1 MALRP
6 HVILAVFKRN
16 FLSYFSSVIGYLFI
30 VAFMVLMAIA
40 AFRAEFFADNQASLD
55 QLNVYFTAIL
65 LFIIPAISMTSWSEE
80 RKQGTDEL
88 LFTLPALDLEILLGK
103 FLSVLAIYTTAL
115 AFSFVFGTCIVLKCL
130 TSTSW
135 SPFDFDFDLGV
146 IIANYIG
153 YWLAGGALLAAGMVA
168 SVLTS
173 SPTVAFILGA
183 SMCGVPVAIG
193 WLSAWNFAEFLKYFG
208 FQEHLR
214 DFGLGL
220 IPLTGV
226 VFFCS
231 LAGFMLYINLVLIS
245 KRHWG
250 GGPRGSEMAG
260 HFLVRT
266 VSLAVVLIGLNIVT
280 AGIFSFRADL
290 TSDRIYSIFKTTSE
304 TLARIDP
311 KRPITIQAF
320 ISPKVPGEHS
330 VTRTNLIGL
339 LRQFDQQGG
348 NRVRVRIVDTD
359 PTSASVQ
366 EALGFGIKPEE
377 IQSNVGGKISVEEIY
392 MGCVISSGS
401 DKEVVIPFFDIG
413 TPIEYELTRSI
424 QTISRERLAES
435 GDLTPDEAL
444 RQIDRSK
451 PIKIQAYVSTNVPEK
466 MKTAKADL
474 LEQLKA
480 FEAAGGSK
488 LTVEIIE
495 PKSGSNEARAAV
507 EQGLIPRK
515 IEETPPKADAEE
527 KNAPL
532 SSDKDELYFL
542 GWVVQ
547 GSPVNNK
554 TVVPVLDAG
563 VTPKRELQKSLI
575 RVING
580 IPIKIGV
587 LRTDLR
593 IAGPESDSDRSE
605 NIFEEPVSSWR
616 IVSELRKQYN
626 VAEVAPEGLMG
637 ANFDVLIAPMPS
649 TLTAPQM
656 NFLLDYVKSGKPTL
670 IFDDPVPRFVGLQ
683 HAPHNPKQGPP
694 QSNPFAPPPPVE
706 PKDDG
711 GRATRLMNLLNLS
724 WNSEASVFDYYNPHP
739 EFPQE
744 LVTPEWVWVGAKSG
758 AKHPFSSQSPITSGM
773 QQMLLT
779 YPGAIKEAKK
789 SSDLEMTPLLTAGPE
804 SGLLTWDKL
813 FIEIKDPFGRMR
825 GLDLNRKV
833 QRIVREK
840 DGDSELK
847 PLVLAARIHS
857 KSLDEPDDKKSK
869 SSSAELV
876 NVIYVCDIDLISD
889 MMFSICEKEAYSLK
903 LDNVAF
909 VLNCVDYL
917 AGDNSLIGLR
927 KRRPHQRT
935 LAAVEAKTVGY
946 QRKSREADEEAEKAA
961 AEELKEVKDRL
972 EAEQKKLKEDTTLDP
987 AEKNARMRMLAQ
999 EEQTKL
1005 LKKQV
1010 EVETN
1015 KQAKKKQA
1023 RNEKNRQVQ
1032 AVELQYQIMAVLL
1045 PPIPALLIGL
1055 WVFLRRLEDERRGI
1069 SADRLV
1075 SR

>member
-65 LFIIPAISMTSWSEE
+65 LFIIPAIAMTSWSEE
-80 RKQGTDEL
+80 KKQGTDEL
-88 LFTLPALDLEILLGK
+88 LFTLPAQDLEILLGK
-103 FLSVLAIYTTAL
+103 YLSVLAIYTTAL
-115 AFSFVFGTCIVLKCL
+115 AFSFVFGTCIVLKFL

-135 SPFDFDFDLGV
+135 SPFDYDFDLGV

-183 SMCGVPVAIG
+183 TICGIPVAIG
-193 WLSAWNFAEFLKYFG
+193 WLSSWSFAEFIRYLG
-208 FQEHLR
+208 FSEHLR

-220 IPLTGV
+220 IPLTGI
-226 VFFCS
+226 VFFTS

-250 GGPRGSEMAG
+250 GGPKGPQMTG
-260 HFLVRT
+260 HFLVRA
-266 VSLAVVLIGLNIVT
+266 VCLAVALIGLNVVT
-280 AGIFSFRADL
+280 AGVFSLRADL
-290 TSDRIYSIFKTTSE
+290 TADRIYTIFPTTVKTLRSIDS
-304 TLARIDP
+304 

-339 LRQFDQQGG
+339 LRQFDRQGG
-348 NRVRVRIVDTD
+348 DKVRVRIVDTD

-366 EALGFGIKPEE
+366 EALGFGIRPEE
-377 IQSNVGGKISVEEIY
+377 IQTNVGGKISVEEIY

-401 DKEVVIPFFDIG
+401 DKEVVIPFFDVG

-435 GDLTPDEAL
+435 GDLTPEEAL
-444 RQIDRSK
+444 RHIDPEK
-451 PIKIQAYVSTNVPEK
+451 PIKIQAFVSATVPENLK
-466 MKTAKADL
+466 ASKTEL

-480 FEAAGGSK
+480 FETAGGSK
-488 LTVEIIE
+488 LKVEIVE
-495 PKSGSNEARAAV
+495 PKTGSDEARNAV
-507 EQGLIPRK
+507 TQGLLPRK
-515 IEETPPKADAEE
+515 IETPTPAADKPA
-527 KNAPL
+527 APTEPG
-532 SSDKDELYFL
+532 KDDLYFL
-542 GWVVQ
+542 GWIVQ
-547 GSPVNNK
+547 GNTPNNK
-554 TVVPVLDAG
+554 AVVPVLESG

-593 IAGPESDSDRSE
+593 IAGPDTGERSD
-605 NIFEEPVSSWR
+605 NFFEEPVTSWR
-616 IVSELRKQYN
+616 IVTEMRKQYN
-626 VAEVAPEGLMG
+626 VSEVTPEALIG

-656 NFLLDYVKSGKPTL
+656 NFFLDYVKSGKATL

-683 HAPHNPKQGPP
+683 YAPHTPKQGPP
-694 QSNPFAPPPPVE
+694 SQNPFAPPPPME

-724 WNSEASVFDYYNPHP
+724 WNSEASVFDFYNPHP

-744 LVTPEWVWVGAKSG
+744 LVTPEWVWVGKKSG
-758 AKHPFSSQSPITSGM
+758 AKEPFSVQSPITSGM

-789 SSDLEMTPLLTAGPE
+789 SSELEFTPLLTAGPE
-804 SGLLTWDKL
+804 SGILDWDKL
-813 FIEIKDPFGRMR
+813 FIEIKDPLGRMR

-833 QRIVREK
+833 QRVVEGK
-840 DGDSELK
+840 DAKGESEVK
-847 PLVLAARIHS
+847 PFVLAAQIRS
-857 KSLDEPDDKKSK
+857 KSLDDKDDKKAIAVDK
-869 SSSAELV
+869 EQV
-876 NVIYVCDIDLISD
+876 NVIYVCDIDMISD
-889 MMFSICEKEAYSLK
+889 TMISIIEKEAYSLK
-903 LDNVAF
+903 LDNAAF
-909 VLNCVDYL
+909 VLNCVDAL
-917 AGDNSLIGLR
+917 AGDDSLIGLR

-961 AEELKEVKDRL
+961 TEELDEVKTRL
-972 EAEQKKLKEDTTLDP
+972 KAEQTKLQEDKTLDP
-987 AEKNARMRMLAQ
+987 TEKMARMRMLTQ
-999 EEQTKL
+999 EENTKL

-1010 EVETN
+1010 EVETK

-1023 RNEKNRQVQ
+1023 RNEKNRQIQ
-1032 AVELQYQIMAVLL
+1032 AVELQYQILAVLL

-1055 WVFLRRLEDERRGI
+1055 WVFLKRVADERRGI
-1069 SADRLV
+1069 SVDRMV
-1075 SR
+1075 SP